1 MSKIVM
7 VFLEVDGMD
16 RERWFRNSE
25 ITGGYP
31 SET

>member
-1 MSKIVM
+1 M
-7 VFLEVDGMD
+7 VFPEFDGMD
-16 RERWFRNSE
+16 RERRFRTSE